1 MDFKILNELRIK
13 KKFEILNV
21 SLARYVRDVP
31 SYLLYVF
38 KYFDSL
44 SNLIIKKIQI
54 YFH

>member
-13 KKFEILNV
+13 KKFEILDF
-21 SLARYVRDVP
+21 SLARYVRDSSVRADLTGLP

-44 SNLIIKKIQI
+44 SN
-54 YFH
+54 